1 MGTDEPFATSISI
14 TLGGAIVLGLLA
26 YVFLPQSLEGPQPDP
41 SQDRCEP
48 KSAESDPDHTPR
60 PTPGEVKA
68 IHLANDGQFL
78 DRCELTDALY
88 ELNWDVERGGI
99 TAWGVRPRLP
109 TVKPEA
115 KSRPRLT
122 LLYVHGWK
130 HDASDT
136 DSDLVAFKNLVK
148 ALDERYRNE
157 KQVLGVYVTWNALNG
172 WGILDNLSFWSK
184 KRIADRISQSAVVT
198 KIIASIGAMR
208 QRDEERFDQFI
219 VIGHSFGAR
228 MVFSATSQPLVAA
241 VSRSHPG
248 ARHNRYEVIP
258 GSADAIIL
266 LNPAF
271 EASLYT
277 ALEGFCRE
285 TEKFS
290 DYQPPLLVSISTDN
304 DGATR
309 NLFPIGQWLAMFRT
323 DLEQTTLGNF
333 ERYRTHTLTANS
345 ADCPNNG
352 RLTEGFAAAG
362 LCLTRDLT
370 LSDPSKKHC
379 EHNPFLIAGT
389 TKDVI
394 DGHNG
399 IWTDP
404 FSEWMSA
411 FLAALERHHQEAAE
425 RRAARRADNQR

>member
-1 MGTDEPFATSISI
+1 MNRSRHLSR
-14 TLGGAIVLGLLA
+14 LLWGGAIVLGVLA

-48 KSAESDPDHTPR
+48 KSAKSDPDHTLR
-60 PTPGEVKA
+60 PTPGDVKV

-88 ELNWDVERGGI
+88 ELNWDVERGEI
-99 TAWGVRPRLP
+99 TNANERQRRPK
-109 TVKPEA
+109 VKPGAE
-115 KSRPRLT
+115 SRPRLT

-136 DSDLVAFKNLVK
+136 DSDLVAFKKLVK
-148 ALDERYRNE
+148 ILDKRYRDE

-172 WGILDNLSFWSK
+172 WGIFDNLSFWSK

-208 QRDEERFDQFI
+208 QRDEKRFDQLI

-228 MVFSATSQPLVAA
+228 MVFSAMSQPLVAA
-241 VSRSHPG
+241 VARSHPG

-323 DLEQTTLGNF
+323 EAEKTTLGNF
-333 ERYRTHTLTANS
+333 GRYRTHTLTADS
-345 ADCPNNG
+345 TDCPNTEFEA
-352 RLTEGFAAAG
+352 LSEGFAAAE
-362 LCLTRDLT
+362 LCLTRDQV
-370 LSDPSKKHC
+370 PSHANGKRC
-379 EHNPFLIAGT
+379 EHNPFLVAGT
-389 TKDVI
+389 TEKVI
-394 DGHNG
+394 NGHNG
-399 IWTDP
+399 IWGKK
-404 FSEWMSA
+404 FSAWMSA
-411 FLAALERHHQEAAE
+411 FLAALESEHQFAAK
-425 RRAARRADNQR
+425 RAARRANNQR